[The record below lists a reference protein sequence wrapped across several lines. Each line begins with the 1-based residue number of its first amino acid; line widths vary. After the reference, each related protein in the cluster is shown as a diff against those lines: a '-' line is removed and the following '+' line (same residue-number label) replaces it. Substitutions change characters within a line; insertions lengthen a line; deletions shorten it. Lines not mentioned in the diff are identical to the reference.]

1 MIYQEGMLHMY
12 RIDKKIY
19 KNLKDQQFVVIDGY
33 CFTLDNKNITYE
45 VLLNDKPASFDYVA
59 VDRNDIY
66 SRLEEKP
73 INRKFGFHI
82 TVDCTNMKV
91 NCLKLYA
98 HIEDET
104 IELLSVKASDLNKIE
119 TTQSIEYYID
129 SYVQNENS
137 TEIVGWAF
145 SNYGEDIDYEIVNKR
160 GNTIE
165 CTKHLVPRMDLVALH
180 LINEEHSKAGFKI
193 KFDSQAKEQYYLL
206 IKSNKETKKVKLYQ
220 NDGSLSAK
228 CKAYFKQVNF
238 MTLKRAMRYLKKHGV
253 KQFARRLNQAAL
265 PPASSVDYQE
275 WFFDQ
280 RVTPAEIKE
289 QEKTEFVYQPKISII
304 VATFN
309 TKDRYLKDMIDT
321 VVKQTYSNWELCIA
335 DGSSSDCVKKYIEKN
350 YQLGDKLKYVKL
362 DQNYGI
368 AGNMNRALELAT
380 GDYVGLYDHDDFLE
394 LDCFYETVKRLQ
406 DKPYDF
412 IYTDEDKY
420 LDSTKRFVDPHF
432 KSDFNLDLLC
442 NVNYIC
448 HFLCV
453 KKTLLDQVGVLRK
466 EFDGAQDF
474 DFVLRL
480 SEATTPDNIY
490 HIPRILYHW
499 RMHEL
504 STAENPESKMYAF
517 EAGKRAVQAHYDRV
531 GLAATVT
538 MGEGLGLY
546 RTQFEVQGEPLIS
559 ILIPNKDH
567 IDDLERCIH
576 SIETKSS
583 YTNYEYIII
592 ENNSTEKETFE
603 YYKKLEETNDKVRVV
618 YWDGEFNYSAINN
631 YGATYAK
638 GQYYLLSN
646 NDTEIINSDCLKEL
660 LGYCQR
666 KDVGAVGARL
676 YYHDD
681 TIQHAGVVVGAGG
694 IAGHAFVQESRGS
707 LGYFGRIVASQDLSA
722 VTAACMMVKKSVYEE
737 VGGLSEN
744 LKVAFNDID
753 FCLKIRKAGYLVV
766 YNPYAELYH
775 YESKSRGQEDS
786 LEKMERFNNEIET
799 FRMKWPEILENG
811 DPYYN
816 VNLSLMSTP
825 YTIKPK
831 VEK

>member
-1 MIYQEGMLHMY
+1 MY

-638 GQYYLLSN
+638 GQYYLLLN